1 MAKPLRVNGQG
12 AVGGRPPQG
21 PGGDAATGR
30 LDEGV
35 EKREQHYA
43 AHLAELEGIE
53 GRVTYAGPREELVQF
68 SKDLDLLIVG
78 SRN

>member
-1 MAKPLRVNGQG
+1 MVALPKVQEETPLP
-12 AVGGRPPQG
+12 A
-21 PGGDAATGR
+21 DW
-30 LDEGV
+30 DEGV